1 MYIVATSQ
9 AEKKE
14 KKKGNFSR
22 HFEKKKT
29 RNGLKRPRITKYA
42 IWRFHRLLNKKN
54 ERLLSVA
61 AFDSILW
68 NLVSGLR
75 VYGLCSTFVSRLRR
89 RC

>member
-1 MYIVATSQ
+1 MYIVATSK
-9 AEKKE
+9 AEKK
-14 KKKGNFSR
+14 KKKVNFSR

-42 IWRFHRLLNKKN
+42 IWRFHRLLNKKS

-75 VYGLCSTFVSRLRR
+75 VYCLCSTFVSKLRR